1 MSSEMKQARV
11 NVALALAFNNF
22 KFCLEKDNFTHTLH
36 RV

>member
-22 KFCLEKDNFTHTLH
+22 KFCLEKDFTHTLH